1 MVMNEQPMSLRDT
14 AKGVAVR
21 AGVLSVGGLVV
32 GAWIYSML
40 LKLAG
45 DAVRWL
51 TGILLMLIA
60 GGLVT
65 WEVKKA
71 KDKLTGARSGEALGA
86 TM

>member
-1 MVMNEQPMSLRDT
+1 MGMNEQPMTLRDT
-14 AKGVAVR
+14 AKGVAIR
-21 AGVLSVGGLVV
+21 AGVLSVGGLVA
-32 GAWIYSML
+32 GAWIYSIL

-71 KDKLTGARSGEALGA
+71 KDKLTGARSHEALGA
-86 TM
+86 L

>member
-1 MVMNEQPMSLRDT
+1 MNEQPMTLRDT
-14 AKGVAVR
+14 AKGVAIR
-21 AGVLSVGGLVV
+21 AGVLGVGGLVA
-32 GAWIYSML
+32 GAWIYSIL

-71 KDKLTGARSGEALGA
+71 KAKLAGGREQPALG
-86 TM
+86 

>member
-1 MVMNEQPMSLRDT
+1 MNEQPMTLRDT

-21 AGVLSVGGLVV
+21 AGVLSVGGLVA

-71 KDKLTGARSGEALGA
+71 KDKLSGARQPAMGTSL
-86 TM
+86 